1 MFNGLI
7 REIAQVA
14 SFSGDLLRLRA
25 RYRPAL
31 GDSVAVNGACLSVT
45 RLFADGFAVQLSSE
59 TARVIVAQNLRGSV
73 HIEPAM
79 RIGDR
84 IDGHLIQGHVDAVGE
99 IYKISKLASG
109 VDFFI
114 RAPLHIAP
122 LLAPKGSVAIDGV
135 SLTINEVLAGGGTRG
150 RNFNG
155 QGFDGGNFIRKEL
168 RDANF
173 NGSGLNFNGASL
185 RGPNSSSS
193 NSVRDLNSLGTNL
206 KSGVQSCA
214 IRLTI
219 IPLTLKDTL
228 FGSYKIGRR
237 VNIETD
243 LLARYVAAQLRFAG
257 GRPASRGTVAAS
269 DESTASGKE
278 GLSWDAVDKILS
290 LY

>member
-59 TARVIVAQNLRGSV
+59 TARVIAAQNLRGPV

-79 RIGDR
+79 RLGER

-99 IYKISKLASG
+99 IYKISKLSSG

-135 SLTINEVLAGGGTRG
+135 SLTINEVLECGGTHG
-150 RNFNG
+150 RNFNS
-155 QGFDGGNFIRKEL
+155 QGLDGENFTHKEL

-173 NGSGLNFNGASL
+173 NGAGSHGLN
-185 RGPNSSSS
+185 SSGS
-193 NSVRDLNSLGTNL
+193 NSVRDPNSSDANL
-206 KSGVQSCA
+206 KSGAQSCA

-243 LLARYVAAQLRFAG
+243 LLARYVAAQLRFVGGRLVGLGNVAARDASAG
-257 GRPASRGTVAAS
+257 GEK
-269 DESTASGKE
+269 D

>member
-25 RYRPAL
+25 KYRPAL

-45 RLFADGFAVQLSSE
+45 RLFADGFTVQLSSE
-59 TARVIVAQNLRGSV
+59 TARVIAAQNLRGPV

-79 RIGDR
+79 RLGER

-135 SLTINEVLAGGGTRG
+135 SLTINEVLEIGGSHG
-150 RNFNG
+150 RNFKD
-155 QGFDGGNFIRKEL
+155 QCLDGENFTHKEP
-168 RDANF
+168 RGA
-173 NGSGLNFNGASL
+173 NFNGASL
-185 RGPNSSSS
+185 RGLNYSGS
-193 NSVRDLNSLGTNL
+193 NSVRDPNSLGANL
-206 KSGVQSCA
+206 KSKAQSCA

-243 LLARYVAAQLRFAG
+243 LLARYVAAQLGFAG
-257 GRPASRGTVAAS
+257 GQPVCGMDTVR
-269 DESTASGKE
+269 DESAEGEKE

>member
-25 RYRPAL
+25 KYRPAL

-59 TARVIVAQNLRGSV
+59 TARVIAAQNLHGSV

-135 SLTINEVLAGGGTRG
+135 SLTINEVLGGGDMHG

-155 QGFDGGNFIRKEL
+155 QGLDGGNFIRKEL
-168 RDANF
+168 RGA
-173 NGSGLNFNGASL
+173 NFNGASL
-185 RGPNSSSS
+185 RGQNFSGS
-193 NSVRDLNSLGTNL
+193 NSVRNLNFLGANL
-206 KSGVQSCA
+206 KSEAQSCA

-257 GRPASRGTVAAS
+257 GQPVSRSTVAAR
-269 DESTASGKE
+269 DASAWGE
-278 GLSWDAVDKILS
+278 QDGLSWDAVDKILS

>member
-31 GDSVAVNGACLSVT
+31 GDSVAVNGACLSVM
-45 RLFADGFAVQLSSE
+45 RLFADGFSVQLSSE
-59 TARVIVAQNLRGSV
+59 TARIIVAQNLRGPV

-135 SLTINEVLAGGGTRG
+135 SLTINEVLE
-150 RNFNG
+150 
-155 QGFDGGNFIRKEL
+155 GGNFIHKDRKGSYG
-168 RDANF
+168 AN
-173 NGSGLNFNGASL
+173 SSDSSL
-185 RGPNSSSS
+185 RGQNFSSS
-193 NSVRDLNSLGTNL
+193 NSVRDPNSLGANL
-206 KSGVQSCA
+206 KSKAQSCA

-228 FGSYKIGRR
+228 FGSYKIGRL

-243 LLARYVAAQLRFAG
+243 LLARYVAAQLGFAG
-257 GRPASRGTVAAS
+257 GQPVCGTDTARDDSA
-269 DESTASGKE
+269 ASGKD

>member
-31 GDSVAVNGACLSVT
+31 GDSVTVNGACLSVT

-59 TARVIVAQNLRGSV
+59 TARIIAVQNLHGPV

-79 RIGDR
+79 RLGER

-99 IYKISKLASG
+99 IYKISKLPSG

-135 SLTINEVLAGGGTRG
+135 SLTINEVLEGGGTHG

-155 QGFDGGNFIRKEL
+155 QGLNGGNFTHK
-168 RDANF
+168 DPFGANF
-173 NGSGLNFNGASL
+173 SGASL
-185 RGPNSSSS
+185 HGQNFSDS
-193 NSVRDLNSLGTNL
+193 NSVRDLNSLGVNL
-206 KSGVQSCA
+206 KSEAQSCA

-243 LLARYVAAQLRFAG
+243 LLARYVAAQLGFAG
-257 GRPASRGTVAAS
+257 GQLVGRGIVAARC
-269 DESTASGKE
+269 ASAEGE
-278 GLSWDAVDKILS
+278 QDGLSWDAVDKILS

>member
-14 SFSGDLLRLRA
+14 SFSGDSLRLRA

-45 RLFADGFAVQLSSE
+45 RLFADGFTVQLSSE
-59 TARVIVAQNLRGSV
+59 TARVIAAQNLRGSV

-79 RIGDR
+79 RLGER
-84 IDGHLIQGHVDAVGE
+84 IDGHLIQGHIDAVGE
-99 IYKISKLASG
+99 IYKISKLLSG

-114 RAPLHIAP
+114 RAPLHIVP

-135 SLTINEVLAGGGTRG
+135 SLTINEVLEG
-150 RNFNG
+150 
-155 QGFDGGNFIRKEL
+155 GGNFIHK
-168 RDANF
+168 DPFGANF
-173 NGSGLNFNGASL
+173 SYSSL
-185 RGPNSSSS
+185 RGQNFSGS
-193 NSVRDLNSLGTNL
+193 NSVRDPNLLDVNL
-206 KSGVQSCA
+206 KSEAQSCA

-228 FGSYKIGRR
+228 FGTYKIGRR

-243 LLARYVAAQLRFAG
+243 LLARYVAAQLGFAG
-257 GRPASRGTVAAS
+257 GRLVRGT
-269 DESTASGKE
+269 DTARNDSADGEEE

>member
-31 GDSVAVNGACLSVT
+31 GNSVAVNGACLSVT
-45 RLFADGFAVQLSSE
+45 RLFADGFTVQLSSE
-59 TARVIVAQNLRGSV
+59 TARVIAAQNLHGSV

-79 RIGDR
+79 RLGER

-135 SLTINEVLAGGGTRG
+135 SLTINEVLEGGG
-150 RNFNG
+150 
-155 QGFDGGNFIRKEL
+155 
-168 RDANF
+168 ANF
-173 NGSGLNFNGASL
+173 SGASL
-185 RGPNSSSS
+185 RGPNSSGS
-193 NSVRDLNSLGTNL
+193 NSVRDLNFLGANL
-206 KSGVQSCA
+206 KSGAQSCA

-243 LLARYVAAQLRFAG
+243 LLARYVAARLGFAG
-257 GRPASRGTVAAS
+257 GQPVCGMDTAR
-269 DESTASGKE
+269 DESAEGEKD

>member
-14 SFSGDLLRLRA
+14 SFSGDSLRLCA

-59 TARVIVAQNLRGSV
+59 TARVIAVQNLRGPV

-79 RIGDR
+79 RLGER
-84 IDGHLIQGHVDAVGE
+84 IDGHLIQGHIDAVGK

-114 RAPLHIAP
+114 RVPLHIAP

-135 SLTINEVLAGGGTRG
+135 SLTINEVLEG
-150 RNFNG
+150 
-155 QGFDGGNFIRKEL
+155 GGNFIYKDRKGPL
-168 RDANF
+168 
-173 NGSGLNFNGASL
+173 GSDFSDTGS
-185 RGPNSSSS
+185 RGQNSSSS
-193 NSVRDLNSLGTNL
+193 NSVRDPNSSDANL
-206 KSGVQSCA
+206 KSGAQSCA

-243 LLARYVAAQLRFAG
+243 LLARYVAAQLGFAG
-257 GRPASRGTVAAS
+257 GRLVGRGTVAARDVS
-269 DESTASGKE
+269 AEGEKDE
-278 GLSWDAVDKILS
+278 LSWDAVDKILS

>member
-14 SFSGDLLRLRA
+14 SFSGDSLRLRA

-59 TARVIVAQNLRGSV
+59 TARVIAAQNLRGSV

-135 SLTINEVLAGGGTRG
+135 SLTINEVLGGGGSHG
-150 RNFNG
+150 RNFND
-155 QGFDGGNFIRKEL
+155 QGLDGGNFTHKEL
-168 RDANF
+168 HGA
-173 NGSGLNFNGASL
+173 NFNGASL
-185 RGPNSSSS
+185 RGPNSSGS
-193 NSVRDLNSLGTNL
+193 NSVRDPNFLGANL
-206 KSGVQSCA
+206 KSGAQSCA

-243 LLARYVAAQLRFAG
+243 LLARYVAAQLGFACG
-257 GRPASRGTVAAS
+257 QPVGCGTVAAR
-269 DESTASGKE
+269 DESAKGEKE

>member
-59 TARVIVAQNLRGSV
+59 TARVIAAQNLRGSV

-79 RIGDR
+79 RLGER

-99 IYKISKLASG
+99 IYKISKLVSG

-135 SLTINEVLAGGGTRG
+135 SLTINEVLEGGGTHG
-150 RNFNG
+150 RNFNS
-155 QGFDGGNFIRKEL
+155 QGLDDGNFTRKEP

-173 NGSGLNFNGASL
+173 SGVSLRRLNFSG
-185 RGPNSSSS
+185 S
-193 NSVRDLNSLGTNL
+193 NSVHDLNFLGANL
-206 KSGVQSCA
+206 KSGAQSCA

-243 LLARYVAAQLRFAG
+243 LLARYVAARLGFAG
-257 GRPASRGTVAAS
+257 GQPVCGMDTAR
-269 DESTASGKE
+269 DESAEGEKE

>member
-59 TARVIVAQNLRGSV
+59 TARIIAVQNLRGPV

-84 IDGHLIQGHVDAVGE
+84 IDGHLIQGHIDAVGE
-99 IYKISKLASG
+99 IYKISKLPSG

-122 LLAPKGSVAIDGV
+122 LLAPKVSVAIDGV
-135 SLTINEVLAGGGTRG
+135 SLTINEVLE
-150 RNFNG
+150 
-155 QGFDGGNFIRKEL
+155 GGNFIHKDRKGSHG
-168 RDANF
+168 ANF
-173 NGSGLNFNGASL
+173 SGAGTHG
-185 RGPNSSSS
+185 RNSSSS
-193 NSVRDLNSLGTNL
+193 NSVCDPSSLGVNL
-206 KSGVQSCA
+206 KSEAQSCA

-228 FGSYKIGRR
+228 FGTYKIGRR

-243 LLARYVAAQLRFAG
+243 LLARYVAAQLGFAG
-257 GRPASRGTVAAS
+257 GQLVGRGTVAAR
-269 DESTASGKE
+269 DASAWGE
-278 GLSWDAVDKILS
+278 QDGLSWDAVDKILS

>member
-14 SFSGDLLRLRA
+14 SFSGDSLRLRA

-59 TARVIVAQNLRGSV
+59 TARVIAVQNLRGPV

-79 RIGDR
+79 RLGER

-99 IYKISKLASG
+99 IYKISKLPSG

-135 SLTINEVLAGGGTRG
+135 SLTINEVLAGGG
-150 RNFNG
+150 NFTH
-155 QGFDGGNFIRKEL
+155 KEL
-168 RDANF
+168 RGA
-173 NGSGLNFNGASL
+173 NFNGASL
-185 RGPNSSSS
+185 RGQNFSGS
-193 NSVRDLNSLGTNL
+193 NSVRNLNFLGVNL
-206 KSGVQSCA
+206 KSEAQSCA

-257 GRPASRGTVAAS
+257 RQPVRGT
-269 DESTASGKE
+269 DTARDDSAEGEKE

>member
-14 SFSGDLLRLRA
+14 SFNGDSLRLRA

-59 TARVIVAQNLRGSV
+59 TARVIAAQNLHGSV

-79 RIGDR
+79 RLGER

-135 SLTINEVLAGGGTRG
+135 SLTINEVLEGSGTHG

-155 QGFDGGNFIRKEL
+155 QGLDGGNFTREEL
-168 RDANF
+168 R
-173 NGSGLNFNGASL
+173 GVNFNGANL
-185 RGPNSSSS
+185 RGLNSSGS
-193 NSVRDLNSLGTNL
+193 NSVRDPNSLGANL
-206 KSGVQSCA
+206 KSEAQSCDV
-214 IRLTI
+214 RLTI

-228 FGSYKIGRR
+228 FGTYKIGRR

-257 GRPASRGTVAAS
+257 GQLVGRGTVAAS
-269 DESTASGKE
+269 DESTASGKD

>member
-14 SFSGDLLRLRA
+14 SFSGDSLRLRA

-59 TARVIVAQNLRGSV
+59 TASVIAVQNLRGPV
-73 HIEPAM
+73 HIEPAI
-79 RIGDR
+79 RLGER

-135 SLTINEVLAGGGTRG
+135 SLTINEVLEGGA
-150 RNFNG
+150 
-155 QGFDGGNFIRKEL
+155 NFIHKDRKGSHG
-168 RDANF
+168 ANF
-173 NGSGLNFNGASL
+173 SGASL
-185 RGPNSSSS
+185 REQNFSDS
-193 NSVRDLNSLGTNL
+193 NSVRDPNSSDANL
-206 KSGVQSCA
+206 KSGAQSCA

-228 FGSYKIGRR
+228 FGTYEIGRC

-243 LLARYVAAQLRFAG
+243 LLARYVAAQLGFASTQLVG
-257 GRPASRGTVAAS
+257 RGTVAAHDAS
-269 DESTASGKE
+269 AWGEQDE
-278 GLSWDAVDKILS
+278 LSWDAVDKILS

>member
-1 MFNGLI
+1 M
-7 REIAQVA
+7 
-14 SFSGDLLRLRA
+14 
-25 RYRPAL
+25 
-31 GDSVAVNGACLSVT
+31 
-45 RLFADGFAVQLSSE
+45 AVQ
-59 TARVIVAQNLRGSV
+59 NLHGSV

-79 RIGDR
+79 RLGER

-135 SLTINEVLAGGGTRG
+135 SLTINEVLEGGGTHG
-150 RNFNG
+150 RNFNS
-155 QGFDGGNFIRKEL
+155 QGLDDGNFTRKEL
-168 RDANF
+168 RGA
-173 NGSGLNFNGASL
+173 NFNGASL
-185 RGPNSSSS
+185 RGLNSSGS
-193 NSVRDLNSLGTNL
+193 NSVLDPNSLGANL
-206 KSGVQSCA
+206 KSEAQSCA

-228 FGSYKIGRR
+228 FGTYKIGRR

-243 LLARYVAAQLRFAG
+243 LLARYVAVQLRFAG
-257 GRPASRGTVAAS
+257 GQLVGRGTVAARDTS
-269 DESTASGKE
+269 AEGEQD

>member
-14 SFSGDLLRLRA
+14 SFSGDSLRLRA

-45 RLFADGFAVQLSSE
+45 RLFADGFTVQLSSE
-59 TARVIVAQNLRGSV
+59 TARVIAAQNLRGPV

-135 SLTINEVLAGGGTRG
+135 SLTINEALAGGGAH
-150 RNFNG
+150 G
-155 QGFDGGNFIRKEL
+155 Q
-168 RDANF
+168 
-173 NGSGLNFNGASL
+173 
-185 RGPNSSSS
+185 NSSP
-193 NSVRDLNSLGTNL
+193 NSVRDPNSLGTNL
-206 KSGVQSCA
+206 KSEAQSCA

-243 LLARYVAAQLRFAG
+243 LLARYVAAQQGFAG
-257 GRPASRGTVAAS
+257 GQPVRGMNTAR
-269 DESTASGKE
+269 DESTASGKD
-278 GLSWDAVDKILS
+278 GLSWDTVDKILS

>member
-59 TARVIVAQNLRGSV
+59 TARVIAAQNLRGSV

-135 SLTINEVLAGGGTRG
+135 SLTINEVLEGGGTHG
-150 RNFNG
+150 RNFNS
-155 QGFDGGNFIRKEL
+155 QGLDGENFIRKEL

-173 NGSGLNFNGASL
+173 NGASL
-185 RGPNSSSS
+185 REPNSSGS
-193 NSVRDLNSLGTNL
+193 NSVRDPNSLGANL
-206 KSGVQSCA
+206 KSGAQSCA

-243 LLARYVAAQLRFAG
+243 LLARYVAAQLGFAG
-257 GRPASRGTVAAS
+257 GQLIGRGTDAARC
-269 DESTASGKE
+269 ASAEGEKE

>member
-59 TARVIVAQNLRGSV
+59 TARVIAVQNLRGPV

-79 RIGDR
+79 RLGER

-135 SLTINEVLAGGGTRG
+135 SLTINEVLGDGGTHG

-155 QGFDGGNFIRKEL
+155 QGLDGGNFTRKEP
-168 RDANF
+168 R
-173 NGSGLNFNGASL
+173 GASL
-185 RGPNSSSS
+185 RGPNSSGS
-193 NSVRDLNSLGTNL
+193 NSVRDPNSLDANL
-206 KSGVQSCA
+206 KSGAQSCA

-243 LLARYVAAQLRFAG
+243 LLARYVAAQLGFASG
-257 GRPASRGTVAAS
+257 QPVRGMDTSR
-269 DESTASGKE
+269 DESVEGGKD

>member
-59 TARVIVAQNLRGSV
+59 TARVIAAQNLRGPV

-79 RIGDR
+79 RLGER

-114 RAPLHIAP
+114 RAPLHIAS

-135 SLTINEVLAGGGTRG
+135 SLTINEVLEGGGTHG
-150 RNFNG
+150 RNFNS
-155 QGFDGGNFIRKEL
+155 QGLDGGNFTRKEL
-168 RDANF
+168 RGAN
-173 NGSGLNFNGASL
+173 SNGASL
-185 RGPNSSSS
+185 RGPNSSGS
-193 NSVRDLNSLGTNL
+193 NSVRDPSSLDANL
-206 KSGVQSCA
+206 KSGAQSCA

-257 GRPASRGTVAAS
+257 GQIVRGMDTAR
-269 DESTASGKE
+269 DESTASGKD

>member
-14 SFSGDLLRLRA
+14 SFSGDSLRLRA

-59 TARVIVAQNLRGSV
+59 TARIIAVQNLRGPV

-99 IYKISKLASG
+99 IYKISKLPSG

-135 SLTINEVLAGGGTRG
+135 SLTINEVLEGGGTHG

-155 QGFDGGNFIRKEL
+155 QGLGGGNFTHKDRKGSHG
-168 RDANF
+168 ANF
-173 NGSGLNFNGASL
+173 SGASL
-185 RGPNSSSS
+185 HGQNFSDS
-193 NSVRDLNSLGTNL
+193 NSVCDPSSLGVNL
-206 KSGVQSCA
+206 KSEERSCA

-243 LLARYVAAQLRFAG
+243 LLARYVAAQLGFAG
-257 GRPASRGTVAAS
+257 GQLVGRAADTTRCASAWGEQ
-269 DESTASGKE
+269 D

>member
-14 SFSGDLLRLRA
+14 SFNGDLLRLRA
-25 RYRPAL
+25 KYRPAL

-45 RLFADGFAVQLSSE
+45 RLFADGFTVQLSSE
-59 TARVIVAQNLRGSV
+59 TARVIAAQNLRGPV

-79 RIGDR
+79 RLGER

-135 SLTINEVLAGGGTRG
+135 SLTINEVLEIGGSHG
-150 RNFNG
+150 RNFKD
-155 QGFDGGNFIRKEL
+155 QCLDGENFTHKEP
-168 RDANF
+168 RGA
-173 NGSGLNFNGASL
+173 NFNGASL
-185 RGPNSSSS
+185 RGLNYSGS
-193 NSVRDLNSLGTNL
+193 NSVRDPNSLGANL
-206 KSGVQSCA
+206 KSKAQSCA

-243 LLARYVAAQLRFAG
+243 LLARYVAAQLGFAG
-257 GRPASRGTVAAS
+257 GQPVCGMDTAR
-269 DESTASGKE
+269 DESAEGEKE